1 MYQREEKVISSEK
14 KIDFPGKPITQM
26 ENEMPDRSSKLKRQ
40 AQEGDRELIDII
52 KPDNSLKGFPTSIG
66 KVLWLFLTF
75 HHFFI
80 LSTKLTN
87 FFSPTFFFTFKKLLC
102 YYRVCAKV
110 FNNYV
115 SVFLYCCEKQ
125 YAEAEVFNT
134 L

>member
-1 MYQREEKVISSEK
+1 
-14 KIDFPGKPITQM
+14 M

-87 FFSPTFFFTFKKLLC
+87 FFSPTFFLPSKSCCDTTGCVRRFSLFSISMFLFFFTVVRSNMLRRKFLIPFDSEMPWS
-102 YYRVCAKV
+102 VQ
-110 FNNYV
+110 V
-115 SVFLYCCEKQ
+115 SPIMFICL
-125 YAEAEVFNT
+125 
-134 L
+134 

>member
-87 FFSPTFFFTFKKLLC
+87 FFSPTFFYLQKVVVLLQG
-102 YYRVCAKV
+102 VCKGV
-110 FNNYV
+110 
-115 SVFLYCCEKQ
+115 Q
-125 YAEAEVFNT
+125 
-134 L
+134 